1 MSAQIAQIAP
11 VVAAAPVV
19 VPTVAPTVAGT
30 ISTQAQVKDD
40 VPKIKKPYL
49 SAKYQKFLVFQ
60 FWSLHR
66 LHANLLLDDTQL
78 QHALQSLH
86 TFHDIPTQSAFFQDF
101 LDDFK
106 PTLKTL
112 KTKLKTE
119 TKNNTPK
126 PTRTKKAVV
135 DAEDSAEKP
144 KKKRVTKPK
153 VPANVETDPA
163 AALIQELVT
172 QANAT
177 DEEVLAS
184 KPSEESVPV
193 QKPKAVRK
201 PRTPKVKQDTTAQD
215 SDTGNDN

>member
-11 VVAAAPVV
+11 VAAAPVV

-30 ISTQAQVKDD
+30 ISAEAQVKDD

-86 TFHDIPTQSAFFQDF
+86 TFHDIPSQSAFFQEF

-112 KTKLKTE
+112 KTKLKTVSRE
-119 TKNNTPK
+119 
-126 PTRTKKAVV
+126 PTVPP
-135 DAEDSAEKP
+135 DAPSLNGEASA
-144 KKKRVTKPK
+144 
-153 VPANVETDPA
+153 
-163 AALIQELVT
+163 
-172 QANAT
+172 
-177 DEEVLAS
+177 
-184 KPSEESVPV
+184 
-193 QKPKAVRK
+193 KPKAVRK
-201 PRTPKVKQDTTAQD
+201 PRAPKKKPDVVPVDGDEKDC
-215 SDTGNDN
+215 